1 MNTTKSLAIGLV
13 SLFSIAFLS
22 CKKEAGTGGKT
33 TLSGKLL
40 GTYICEDDGRTLVAD
55 MAVPDERIYISY
67 DATGELDDDV
77 RTAPDGTFKF
87 EYLQPGKYSI
97 ITYSE
102 CMTCPTGKVE
112 VIQEIEIPKKEDELE
127 LETTSVLRIT
137 GRGCNVGIGAGKG
150 GVATLTGKLIA
161 IYIDDNE
168 VSDTLG
174 IEGQPDTRVYII
186 YGDGTTQS
194 DDVRSSAD
202 GSFEFK
208 ELKAGNYTLYAM
220 SECKTLNC
228 PSGLTQVSTS
238 VTISATDTNF
248 DAGELIVIDFRNP

>member
-1 MNTTKSLAIGLV
+1 MNTTKYLAIAL
-13 SLFSIAFLS
+13 IAFAFMA
-22 CKKEAGTGGKT
+22 CKKEPGTGGKT
-33 TLSGKLL
+33 TLKGKLI
-40 GTYICEDDGRTLVAD
+40 GTYLCEDDGRTLAAD
-55 MAVPDERIYISY
+55 IADPDERVYISY
-67 DATGELDDDV
+67 GATGALDDDI
-77 RTAPDGTFKF
+77 RTAPDGSFKF

-102 CMTCPTGKVE
+102 CLTCPTGKEE

-127 LETTSVLRIT
+127 LETTNVVRIT
-137 GRGCNVGIGAGKG
+137 GRGCNVGVGAGKG
-150 GVATLTGKLIA
+150 GVAILKGKLIA

-168 VSDTLG
+168 IRDTLG
-174 IEGQPDTRVYII
+174 IVGQPDTRVYII

-238 VTISATDTNF
+238 ITIAATDTNV

>member
-1 MNTTKSLAIGLV
+1 MNTTKWLAIGLV
-13 SLFSIAFLS
+13 SLFSIAFTS

-40 GTYICEDDGRTLVAD
+40 GTYICEDDSSILAAD
-55 MAVPDERIYISY
+55 IAVPDERIYISY

-112 VIQEIEIPKKEDELE
+112 VVQEVEIAKKEDEVDLE
-127 LETTSVLRIT
+127 PINITRIT
-137 GRGCNVGIGAGKG
+137 DRGCPANSKG
-150 GVATLTGKLIA
+150 SATLKGKLIA
-161 IYIDDNE
+161 VYIDDKDIN
-168 VSDTLG
+168 DTLG
-174 IEGQPDTRVYII
+174 IAGKPDTRVYII
-186 YGDGTTQS
+186 YGEGTTQS

-202 GSFEFK
+202 GSFEFT
-208 ELKAGNYTLYAM
+208 ELNPGKYTIYAM

-228 PSGLTQVSTS
+228 PSGLVQVSKSTEITS
-238 VTISATDTNF
+238 QNSEV
-248 DAGELIVIDFRNP
+248 DAGELTVIEFRNP

>member
-1 MNTTKSLAIGLV
+1 MNTTKYLAIVL
-13 SLFSIAFLS
+13 IAFAFMA
-22 CKKEAGTGGKT
+22 CKKEPGTGGKT
-33 TLSGKLL
+33 TITGKLI
-40 GTYICEDDGRTLVAD
+40 GTYLCEDDGRTLAAD
-55 MAVPDERIYISY
+55 IAVPDERVYISY
-67 DATGELDDDV
+67 GATGALDDDI
-77 RTAPDGTFKF
+77 RTAPDGSFKF

-97 ITYSE
+97 IAYSE
-102 CMTCPTGKVE
+102 CLTCPTGKEE

-127 LETTSVLRIT
+127 LETTNVVRIT
-137 GRGCNVGIGAGKG
+137 GRGCNVGVGAGKG
-150 GVATLTGKLIA
+150 GVAILKGKLIA

-168 VSDTLG
+168 IRDTLG
-174 IEGQPDTRVYII
+174 IVGQPDTRVYII

-238 VTISATDTNF
+238 ITIAATDTNV